1 MRLLIVSHT
10 PHYRRDGRFVGWG
23 PTVRELDYLAEMF
36 DEVTHVAPVYN
47 ERSPDSALAYTSP
60 RVRLCPVAPAGGKSW
75 IAKAGILTAY
85 PHYAR
90 VIREEMRRAD
100 AVHVRCPAN
109 ISLLALLLLGRAK
122 EPPCRWVKYAGNWRP
137 EGDEPWSYRLQRR
150 RLIENRHR
158 GVVTVNGRWPGQP
171 PHVHSFHNPC
181 LTDNELTQ
189 GEAIAAGKRLGS
201 PVELLFVGALNEG
214 KGVGRV
220 LRIAQTLQAR
230 GIAFRLRLLGDGP
243 DRPRYE
249 AWARENRLRGV
260 TFLGWV
266 PRAQVSGYYAAAHF
280 ILLPSR
286 SEGWPKVLSEAMA
299 FGVVPVAAAVSS
311 IPQILGKTGA
321 GVVLPPDDVEGMA
334 AAIARFVA
342 DPASWLKAS
351 RAGAVAARQ
360 FTYRAYQT
368 AVAELFARAWGVALP
383 LLASEER
390 PEPAIPGST
399 QQSASAQLAHA
410 GQLNGSAALYS
421 RNGHDPH

>member
-10 PHYRRDGRFVGWG
+10 PHYQRDGRLVGWG

-36 DEVTHVAPVYN
+36 DEVTHVAPVYD

-60 RVRLCPVAPAGGKSW
+60 RIRLRPVAPAGGESW
-75 IAKAGILTAY
+75 VAKAGILTAY
-85 PHYAR
+85 PRYAG
-90 VIREEMRRAD
+90 VIREEMGRAD

-122 EPPCRWVKYAGNWRP
+122 EPPYRWVKYAGNWRP
-137 EGDEPWSYRLQRR
+137 EGDEPWSYGLQRR
-150 RLIENRHR
+150 RLIENKHR

-181 LTDNELTQ
+181 LTDDEAAQ
-189 GEAIAAGKRLGS
+189 GEAVVGGKRLKL

-220 LRIAQTLQAR
+220 LRIAQTLQAQ
-230 GIAFRLRLLGDGP
+230 GISFRLRLLGDGP
-243 DRPRYE
+243 DRSRYE
-249 AWARENRLRGV
+249 AWVRENRLRGV

-266 PRAQVSGYYAAAHF
+266 PRAEVSDYYAAAHF

-299 FGVVPVAAAVSS
+299 FGAVPVAAAVSS
-311 IPQILGKTGA
+311 IPQILSETEA
-321 GVVLPPDDVEGMA
+321 GVALPPDDVEGMA
-334 AAIARFVA
+334 AAIAHFVA
-342 DPASWLKAS
+342 DPASWLEAS
-351 RAGAVAARQ
+351 RAGVAAARQ

-383 LLASEER
+383 IPAREER
-390 PEPAIPGST
+390 PEPAAFDST
-399 QQSASAQLAHA
+399 QQSGPAQLAPA

-421 RNGHDPH
+421 HNGHDPH